1 MPIGSSG
8 RIVVELEPELKQS
21 LHAALREN
29 GTNLKDWFTE
39 QARLFLEENDHQLPL
54 SFEIDKR
61 RSRKTAR

>member
-39 QARLFLEENDHQLPL
+39 QARLFLEENDQQLPL
-54 SFEIDKR
+54 SFEASKR